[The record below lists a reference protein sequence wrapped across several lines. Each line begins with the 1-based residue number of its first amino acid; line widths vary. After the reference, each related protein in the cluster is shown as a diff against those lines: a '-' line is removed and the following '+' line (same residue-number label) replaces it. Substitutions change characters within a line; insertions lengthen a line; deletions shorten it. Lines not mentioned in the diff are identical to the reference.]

1 MNHSR
6 CDVCNRD
13 ISKPSLVRC
22 QSSACPLKER
32 HVTASRD
39 LLGGLFALAIALV
52 VVILVAKWM
61 VDQPKSAVAGIGSSS
76 SSGSTTGGLSAWL
89 ETLLG
94 KRKPVA
100 DSGAPKFDLPDWQ
113 AATRVSSFSCDGA
126 LSDARRLVCSNW
138 ELATTDYNLALVY
151 RNALA
156 KANNAAALRRSQAA
170 WLARLD
176 RQARDKD
183 ALMQHYGDR
192 IAELQQ
198 R

>member
-1 MNHSR
+1 MNQSR

-32 HVTASRD
+32 HATASRD
-39 LLGGLFALAIALV
+39 LLGGLFALSIALV
-52 VVILVAKWM
+52 VVTLVAKWM
-61 VDQPKSAVAGIGSSS
+61 VDQPKGAVA
-76 SSGSTTGGLSAWL
+76 SSGSSADGGFGAWI
-89 ETLLG
+89 ETVLG
-94 KRKPVA
+94 KRKPAA
-100 DSGAPKFDLPDWQ
+100 DDTLPSFDAPDWQ

-126 LSDARRLVCSNW
+126 LSEARRLVCSNW

-156 KANNAAALRRSQAA
+156 KADNAAALRRSQAA

-176 RQARDKD
+176 RQTRDKD
-183 ALMQHYGDR
+183 ALMQHYGER